1 MGAGQVSEDF
11 GLTPE
16 LIELV
21 KRAEGWR
28 SAPYICPA
36 GYPTIGYGHVIPSL
50 DHPPITLERGEE
62 LLQQDLRVARAGV
75 LRYCPG
81 VENERRLAALID
93 FVFNLGGGRLK
104 TSTLRRK
111 VNAERW
117 EEAGDQLKRWVFGGG
132 KKLSGLV
139 IRRGI
144 AAVWMKEG

>member
-50 DHPPITLERGEE
+50 DHPPITLEQGEE
-62 LLQQDLRVARAGV
+62 LLRQDLRVARIGAR
-75 LRYCPG
+75 RYCPG
-81 VENERRLAALID
+81 VESERRMAALID
-93 FVFNLGGGRLK
+93 FVFNLGAGRLK

-111 VNAERW
+111 VNAQRW
-117 EEAGDQLKRWVFGGG
+117 EEAGDQLKKWVFGGG
-132 KKLSGLV
+132 KKLPGLV

-144 AAVWMKEG
+144 TSVWMKEG